1 MNERTLRV
9 LELDKVKHMLSQH
22 VSSGLGRELAEGLL
36 PVTERERIDCLLDET
51 AEARTI
57 SRTEDFPLRGLRDVR
72 AAVRRAAIGAVVGG
86 EDLWHVATVL
96 GIVRRAHRFFAE
108 RNHHYPLLSAHAA
121 RLVPLRTLEEQILA
135 AISEEGEVL
144 DRASSELQRL
154 RRAISDAQ
162 REVKQKLEGML
173 RSSTVQK
180 YLQEVLVTM
189 RGDRYVLPV
198 KSEYRAQVPG
208 IIHDQSASGATLF
221 IEPMAVV
228 ELNNKL
234 RQQRVAE
241 EQEVE
246 RILRGLSASVAS
258 AATTV
263 LANLEVLAWL
273 DFSLAKGR
281 LSYDM
286 RAVRPTISDDNALRL
301 IQARH
306 PLIPSADVRP
316 IDVRLGQS
324 FSVLLITGPNTGGKT
339 VTLKTIGLLS
349 LMAQCGLHIPAAEGS
364 QVGVYDSV
372 YADIGDEQS
381 IEQSLSTFSSHMTNI
396 IQVIEAADC
405 ASLVL
410 LDELGAGTDPTEGA
424 ALAMAI
430 IDTFLAR
437 GTHVVATTHY
447 SELKAYAHTKRGV
460 QNASMEFDV
469 ETLRPTFVLTIG
481 LPGKSNAFEI
491 SARLGLDTSIIA
503 DARRYLTHEALK
515 VEDLIRGL
523 EASRKETDEVLRKA
537 IVRERQAEARL
548 LEAEQQAK
556 LQHEKTREVQKRA
569 AEEAK
574 VLVRRAKHEIDAL
587 LETLRQAEKAGATQ
601 DLAQTIEQ
609 VRQRQ
614 REITREIDEQVEEDA
629 VAALTANA
637 LPEEAIAVG
646 DEVLVL
652 HLNQRGRVLQVSA
665 GGSVTVQ
672 LGALRTQVEAR
683 QLKKVAEKKK
693 RETGERAGF
702 HSVDMAGH
710 NIKLELDLRGFTV
723 EEGVQEADKYLD
735 SALLRGLGQVQI
747 IHGKGTGALRDGIR
761 DFLKAHPAVKSF
773 RLGQANEGGSG
784 VTVVEV
790 KR

>member
-9 LELDKVKHMLSQH
+9 LELDKVKAMLVNH
-22 VSSGLGRELAEGLL
+22 VSSGLGRELAEGLQ
-36 PVTERERIDCLLDET
+36 PVTEREHMVRLLDET

-57 SRTEDFPLRGLRDVR
+57 VRTEEFSLRGLTDVR
-72 AAVRRAAIGAVVGG
+72 QAVRRAAIGAAVSG
-86 EDLWHVATVL
+86 EDLWLVAAVL
-96 GIVRRAHRFFAE
+96 ATVRRAYRFFAE
-108 RNHHYPLLSAHAA
+108 RNGLYPLLAAHAA
-121 RLVPLRTLEEQILA
+121 RLVPLRALEEQILT
-135 AISEEGEVL
+135 AIGEDGEVL
-144 DRASSELQRL
+144 DRASVQLQRL
-154 RRAISDAQ
+154 RGDIREAQ

-180 YLQEVLVTM
+180 YLQEALVTV

-198 KSEYRAQVPG
+198 KAEYRAQVPG

-234 RQQRVAE
+234 RQYQVAE
-241 EQEVE
+241 SQEVE
-246 RILRGLSASVAS
+246 RILRELSASVAEQ
-258 AATTV
+258 APIMLT
-263 LANLEVLAWL
+263 NLEVIAWL
-273 DFSLAKGR
+273 DFTLAKGK
-281 LSYDM
+281 LSYEM
-286 RAVRPTISDDNALRL
+286 RAIRPALSQSHAL
-301 IQARH
+301 IFVQARH
-306 PLIPSADVRP
+306 PLIPQADVKP

-324 FSVLLITGPNTGGKT
+324 FSVLLVTGPNTGGKT
-339 VTLKTIGLLS
+339 VTLKTIGLLA
-349 LMAQCGLHIPAAEGS
+349 LMAQCGLHIPATEGS
-364 QVGVYDSV
+364 QVGVYASV

-396 IQVIEAADC
+396 IQIINKADC

-430 IDTFLAR
+430 IDSFLAR

-469 ETLRPTFVLTIG
+469 ETLRPTFNLTIG

-491 SARLGLDTSIIA
+491 SARLGLDVSVITE
-503 DARRYLTHEALK
+503 ARRYLTHEALK

-523 EASRKETDEVLRKA
+523 EASRKEADEALRQAFAKQ
-537 IVRERQAEARL
+537 RQAEARL
-548 LEAEQQAK
+548 QDAEQQAK
-556 LQHEKTREVQKRA
+556 LQQEKAREMQRRA

-574 VLVRRAKHEIDAL
+574 VLVRRAKHEIEAL
-587 LETLRQAEKAGATQ
+587 IETLKQAEKEGATHE
-601 DLAQTIEQ
+601 LTQTVER

-614 REITREIDEQVEEDA
+614 REILRAVSEPVEEDVLPS
-629 VAALTANA
+629 VAAH
-637 LPEEAIAVG
+637 PEEAIAVG
-646 DEVLVL
+646 DEVLVV
-652 HLNQRGRVLQVSA
+652 HLNQRGRVLELSA
-665 GGSVTVQ
+665 NGGATVQ
-672 LGALRTQVEAR
+672 LGALRTQVAVQHLRRVNER
-683 QLKKVAEKKK
+683 KK
-693 RETGERAGF
+693 REHTERTGF
-702 HSVDMAGH
+702 HAVDLASH
-710 NIKLELDLRGFTV
+710 NIKLELDLRGYTV
-723 EEGVQEADKYLD
+723 EEGVQEVDKYLD

-747 IHGKGTGALRDGIR
+747 IHGKGTGALREGIR
-761 DFLKAHPAVKSF
+761 DFLSGHPAVKSY

-784 VTVVEV
+784 VTVVEL

>member
-9 LELDKVKHMLSQH
+9 LELDKIKEMLAKHVASC
-22 VSSGLGRELAEGLL
+22 LGRELAEGLL
-36 PVTERERIDCLLDET
+36 PVTDREQIGGLLDET

-57 SRTEDFPLRGLRDVR
+57 VRTEDFPLRGLTDVR
-72 AAVRRAAIGAVVGG
+72 KAVCRASIGAVVGG
-86 EDLWHVATVL
+86 EDLWHLATVL

-108 RNHHYPLLSAHAA
+108 RSHLYPLLSAHAA
-121 RLVPLRTLEEQILA
+121 RLVPRRPLEEQILT

-144 DRASSELQRL
+144 DRASMELQRL
-154 RRAISDAQ
+154 RRGISEAQ

-180 YLQEVLVTM
+180 YLQEALVTV

-198 KSEYRAQVPG
+198 KAEYRAQLPG

-234 RQQRVAE
+234 RQQRAAE

-246 RILRGLSASVAS
+246 RILRELSACVAEQS
-258 AATTV
+258 QIILEN
-263 LANLEVLAWL
+263 LAVLAWL

-281 LSYDM
+281 LSYEM
-286 RAVRPTISDDNALRL
+286 QAVRPVLTHDYALRL

-306 PLIPSADVRP
+306 PLIPSKEVRP
-316 IDVRLGQS
+316 IDVHLGQS

-349 LMAQCGLHIPAAEGS
+349 LMVQCGLHIPAAEGS
-364 QVGVYDSV
+364 QVGVYESV
-372 YADIGDEQS
+372 YGDIGDEQS

-396 IQVIEAADC
+396 IQVIKSADC

-430 IDTFLAR
+430 IDTFLRR
-437 GTHVVATTHY
+437 GTQVVATTHY

-491 SARLGLDTSIIA
+491 SARLGLDVNVIA
-503 DARRYLTHEALK
+503 EARRYLTHEALK
-515 VEDLIRGL
+515 VEDLIHDL
-523 EASRKETDEVLRKA
+523 EKSRKEADEALRQAFIK
-537 IVRERQAEARL
+537 ERQAEARL
-548 LEAEQQAK
+548 LEAELEAK
-556 LQHEKTREVQKRA
+556 VQRERAREVQKRA

-574 VLVRRAKHEIDAL
+574 VLVRRAKHEIDEL
-587 LETLRQAEKAGATQ
+587 VETLRQAEKEGTTQ
-601 DLAQTIEQ
+601 EPAHLIER

-614 REITREIDEQVEEDA
+614 REIMREIGEQVEED
-629 VAALTANA
+629 VVSLANSP
-637 LPEEAIAVG
+637 PEEVIGAG
-646 DEVLVL
+646 DEVLIV
-652 HLNQRGRVLQVSA
+652 HLNQRGRVLEVLS

-672 LGALRTQVEAR
+672 LGALRMQVEAKHLR
-683 QLKKVAEKKK
+683 KVSEKKK
-693 RETGERAGF
+693 RESPLQAGF
-702 HSVDMAGH
+702 HSVDLAGH
-710 NIKLELDLRGFTV
+710 NIKLELDLRGYTV

-747 IHGKGTGALRDGIR
+747 IHGKGTGALREGIR
-761 DFLKAHPAVKSF
+761 AFLSGHSAVKSY
-773 RLGQANEGGSG
+773 RLGHANEGGSG
-784 VTVVEV
+784 VTVVLL